1 MTNRKK
7 EYDPQILAER
17 IKEAL
22 GDRTQKWLAQV
33 TGFSQATMWNYMN
46 GYGNPRC
53 DTLLLLA
60 DVLGVS
66 CDYLLGR
73 DGADNE

>member
-7 EYDPQILAER
+7 AYDPQVLAER
-17 IKEAL
+17 LRMAL
-22 GDRTQKWLAQV
+22 GDREQKWLAQV
-33 TGFSQATMWNYMN
+33 TGFSQTTMWTYMN

-60 DVLGVS
+60 DTLGVS
-66 CDYLLGR
+66 CDWLLGR
-73 DGADNE
+73 DEA

>member
-1 MTNRKK
+1 MTNIKK
-7 EYDPQILAER
+7 GYDSQVLADR

-22 GDRTQKWLAQV
+22 GDRTQRWLADV
-33 TGFSQATMWNYMN
+33 TGFSVTTMWTYMN

-53 DTLLLLA
+53 DTLWLLA
-60 DVLGVS
+60 DTLGVS

-73 DGADNE
+73 D

>member
-1 MTNRKK
+1 MTNRKT
-7 EYDPQILAER
+7 EYNAQVLAER
-17 IKEAL
+17 IKIAL

-33 TGFSQATMWNYMN
+33 TGFSVTTMWTYMN

-60 DVLGVS
+60 DTLGVS
-66 CDYLLGR
+66 CDWLLGR
-73 DGADNE
+73 DGAV